1 MAHFAEV
8 NKANNKVLRVIVIS
22 NERVNSLGGDLSVAA
37 EEWVKNNI
45 PQDSLIKKQFNNIY
59 PETYWKQCSYNK
71 NFRKQFPGV
80 GSIYDSTRDAFYA
93 EKFYASFIF
102 DEETCL
108 WNPPIDAPNTLPEN
122 QSFDFP
128 IGKGKYATR
137 WNEDRYQSSGNGWV
151 SSKIDKDT
159 DIVVSY
165 YFDEIT
171 KQWVL
176 IND

>member
-1 MAHFAEV
+1 MAHFAEI
-8 NKANNKVLRVIVIS
+8 NKADNKVLRVIVIS

-45 PQDSLIKKQFNNIY
+45 PQDDLIKQKNNGIY
-59 PETYWKQCSYNK
+59 PEVYWKQASYNK

-80 GSIYDSTRDAFYA
+80 GAIYDSNRDAFYI
-93 EKFYASFIF
+93 EKLFPSFIF
-102 DEETCL
+102 DEQTCM

-128 IGKGKYATR
+128 IGPDKYATR
-137 WNEDRYQSSGNGWV
+137 WNEERYQSSGNGWV
-151 SSKIDKDT
+151 SSKLDT
-159 DIVVSY
+159 SNNIAVSY

-176 IND
+176 ING